1 MKACIKNLSSY
12 LPENV
17 LTNYDLE
24 KKLDTNNDWIVT
36 RTGIEE
42 RRIADKNESSANM
55 AIKAVKKLIEKNENI
70 SDADAVIVATST
82 KSYTFP
88 STAGLIQKEFNIKN
102 SCLAFD
108 ISAACSG
115 YIYALNTAASL
126 VESGECKKVLIVATE
141 KCSDIINWEDRS
153 TAILFG
159 DGVSVA
165 LIETREDNDSG
176 VIIATD
182 IGSEPNDEILIV
194 KGGGSAEPIT
204 EKNVEDKLNSISME
218 GTEVFKKAVTTFDET
233 IRKTVK
239 SANLELNDLNL
250 IITHQANTR
259 IMNAVA
265 KKLGLD
271 DSKFYVNIQKYG
283 NTSAASVGIAF
294 TEAFEKNAIKKGD
307 YVLLTAFGAGLTWGS
322 TLIKF

>member
-1 MKACIKNLSSY
+1 MKASIKYLSSY
-12 LPENV
+12 LPKNIM
-17 LTNYDLE
+17 TNYDLE
-24 KKLDTNNDWIVT
+24 KKLDTNNDWIVA

-42 RRIADKNESSANM
+42 RRIADEKESSGDM
-55 AIKAVKKLIEKNENI
+55 AIKAVENLK
-70 SDADAVIVATST
+70 SKGAVVEDADAIIVATST

-88 STAGLIQKEFNIKN
+88 STAGLIQKAFNVKN

-126 VESGECKKVLIVATE
+126 IESGECKKVLIVAAE
-141 KCSDIINWEDRS
+141 KCSDLLNWDDRT

-159 DGVSVA
+159 DGVSTA
-165 LIETREDNDSG
+165 LLEASSNDNKG
-176 VIIATD
+176 IISTD

-194 KGGGSAEPIT
+194 KGGGSVNPIT
-204 EKNVEDKLNSISME
+204 EENVEDNTNTIFMA
-218 GTEVFKKAVTTFDET
+218 GTEVFKKAVKTFDET
-233 IRKTVK
+233 INKTVK
-239 SANLELNDLNL
+239 AADLGLNDLSL

-265 KKLGLD
+265 KSLGLSD
-271 DSKFYVNIQKYG
+271 DKFYVNIQKYG

-294 TEAFEKNAIKKGD
+294 TEAFESGAVKEGD

>member
-1 MKACIKNLSSY
+1 MKASIKYLSSY

-17 LTNYDLE
+17 ITNYDLE
-24 KKLDTNNDWIVT
+24 KKLDTNNDWIVS

-42 RRIADKNESSANM
+42 RRIADKQESTGDM
-55 AIKAVKKLIEKNENI
+55 AVKAVSKLKEKGAVIE
-70 SDADAVIVATST
+70 DADAVIVATST

-88 STAGLIQKEFNIKN
+88 STAGLIQKAFNIKN

-126 VESGECKKVLIVATE
+126 IESGECKKVLIIAAE
-141 KCSDIINWEDRS
+141 KCSDILNWEDRT

-159 DGVSVA
+159 DGVSSA
-165 LIETREDNDSG
+165 LLEASEDDSKG
-176 VIIATD
+176 IVSTD
-182 IGSEPNDEILIV
+182 IGSEPNEEILIV
-194 KGGGSAEPIT
+194 KGGGSVNPIT
-204 EKNVEDKLNSISME
+204 EENVEDNTNTITMA
-218 GTEVFKKAVTTFDET
+218 GTEVFKKAVKTFDET
-233 IRKTVK
+233 INKTVK
-239 SANLELNDLNL
+239 NADLDLKDLSL

-265 KKLGLD
+265 KTLGLND
-271 DSKFYVNIQKYG
+271 NKFYINIQKYG

-294 TEAFEKNAIKKGD
+294 TEAFESGTIKEDD

>member
-126 VESGECKKVLIVATE
+126 IESGECKKVLIVATE

-159 DGVSVA
+159 DGVSAA
-165 LIETREDNDSG
+165 LIEAREDDESG

-239 SANLELNDLNL
+239 SANLELSDLNL

>member
-1 MKACIKNLSSY
+1 MKAYIKNLSSY

-159 DGVSVA
+159 DGVSAA
-165 LIETREDNDSG
+165 LIDAREDDESG

-239 SANLELNDLNL
+239 SANLELSDLNL

>member
-1 MKACIKNLSSY
+1 MKASIKYLSSY

-17 LTNYDLE
+17 MTNYDLE
-24 KKLDTNNDWIVT
+24 KKLDTNNDWIVS

-42 RRIADKNESSANM
+42 RRIADKKESTGDM
-55 AIKAVKKLIEKNENI
+55 AVKAVSKLKDKGAVIE
-70 SDADAVIVATST
+70 DADAVIVATST

-88 STAGLIQKEFNIKN
+88 STAGLVQKAFNIKN

-126 VESGECKKVLIVATE
+126 IESGECKKVLIVAAE
-141 KCSDIINWEDRS
+141 KCSDILNWEDRT

-159 DGVSVA
+159 DGVSSA
-165 LIETREDNDSG
+165 LLEASSDDSKG
-176 VIIATD
+176 IISTD

-194 KGGGSAEPIT
+194 KGGGSVNPIT
-204 EKNVEDKLNSISME
+204 EENVEDNTNTITMA
-218 GTEVFKKAVTTFDET
+218 GTEVFKKAVKTFDET
-233 IRKTVK
+233 INKTVK
-239 SANLELNDLNL
+239 NAGLELKDLSL

-265 KKLGLD
+265 KTLGLND
-271 DSKFYVNIQKYG
+271 DKFYINIQKYG

-294 TEAFEKNAIKKGD
+294 TEAFESNAIKEGD
-307 YVLLTAFGAGLTWGS
+307 YVLLTAFGAGLTWGA

>member
-1 MKACIKNLSSY
+1 MKASIKYLSSY

-17 LTNYDLE
+17 MTNYDLE
-24 KKLDTNNDWIVT
+24 KKLDTNNDWIVS

-42 RRIADKNESSANM
+42 RRIADKKESTGDM
-55 AIKAVKKLIEKNENI
+55 AVKAVSKLKDKGAVIE
-70 SDADAVIVATST
+70 DADAVIVATST

-88 STAGLIQKEFNIKN
+88 STAGLVQKAFNIKN

-126 VESGECKKVLIVATE
+126 IESGECKKVLIVAAE
-141 KCSDIINWEDRS
+141 KCSDILNWEDRT

-159 DGVSVA
+159 DGVSSA
-165 LIETREDNDSG
+165 LLEASSDDSKG
-176 VIIATD
+176 IISTD

-194 KGGGSAEPIT
+194 KGGGSVNPIT
-204 EKNVEDKLNSISME
+204 EENVEDNTNTITMA
-218 GTEVFKKAVTTFDET
+218 GTEVFKKAVKTFDET
-233 IRKTVK
+233 INKTVK
-239 SANLELNDLNL
+239 NAGLELKDLSL

-265 KKLGLD
+265 KTLGLNND
-271 DSKFYVNIQKYG
+271 KFYINIQKYG

-294 TEAFEKNAIKKGD
+294 TEAFESNAIKDGD

>member
-1 MKACIKNLSSY
+1 MKAYIKNLSSY
-12 LPENV
+12 LPENI

-55 AIKAVKKLIEKNENI
+55 AIKAVKKLIEKKEKI
-70 SDADAVIVATST
+70 DDADAVIVATST

-88 STAGLIQKEFNIKN
+88 STAGLIQKEFSIKN

-115 YIYALNTAASL
+115 YIYALNTATSL

-141 KCSDIINWEDRS
+141 KCSDIINWDDRS

-159 DGVSVA
+159 DGVSAA
-165 LIETREDNDSG
+165 LIEAREEDESG

-204 EKNVEDKLNSISME
+204 EKNVEDKLNSITME

-239 SANLELNDLNL
+239 SANLELSDLSL

-265 KKLGLD
+265 KKLGFD

>member
-12 LPENV
+12 LPENI

-159 DGVSVA
+159 DGVSAA
-165 LIETREDNDSG
+165 LIEAREYDENG

-239 SANLELNDLNL
+239 SVNLELSDLNL

>member
-1 MKACIKNLSSY
+1 MKASIKYLSSY

-17 LTNYDLE
+17 MTNYDLE
-24 KKLDTNNDWIVT
+24 KKLDTNNDWIVS

-42 RRIADKNESSANM
+42 RRIADKKESTGDM
-55 AIKAVKKLIEKNENI
+55 AVKAVSKLKDKGAVIE
-70 SDADAVIVATST
+70 DADAVIVATST

-88 STAGLIQKEFNIKN
+88 STAGLIQKAFNIKN

-126 VESGECKKVLIVATE
+126 IESRECKKVLIIAAE
-141 KCSDIINWEDRS
+141 KCSDILNWEDRT

-159 DGVSVA
+159 DGVSSA
-165 LIETREDNDSG
+165 LLEASSDDSKG
-176 VIIATD
+176 IISTD

-194 KGGGSAEPIT
+194 KGGGSVNPIT
-204 EKNVEDKLNSISME
+204 EENVEDNTNTITMA
-218 GTEVFKKAVTTFDET
+218 GTEVFKKAVKTFDET
-233 IRKTVK
+233 INKTVK
-239 SANLELNDLNL
+239 NADLDLKDLSL

-265 KKLGLD
+265 KTLGLND
-271 DSKFYVNIQKYG
+271 NKFYINIQKYG

-294 TEAFEKNAIKKGD
+294 TEAFESGTIKEDD

>member
-1 MKACIKNLSSY
+1 MKASIKYLSSY

-17 LTNYDLE
+17 ITNYDLE
-24 KKLDTNNDWIVT
+24 KKLYTNNDWIVS

-42 RRIADKNESSANM
+42 RRIADKQESTGDM
-55 AIKAVKKLIEKNENI
+55 AVKAVSKLKEKGAVIE
-70 SDADAVIVATST
+70 DADAVIVATST

-88 STAGLIQKEFNIKN
+88 STAGLIQKAFNIKN

-126 VESGECKKVLIVATE
+126 IESGECKKVLIIAAE
-141 KCSDIINWEDRS
+141 KCSDILNWEDRT

-159 DGVSVA
+159 DGVSSA
-165 LIETREDNDSG
+165 LLEASEDDSKG
-176 VIIATD
+176 IVSTD
-182 IGSEPNDEILIV
+182 IGSEPNEEILIV
-194 KGGGSAEPIT
+194 KGGGSVNPIT
-204 EKNVEDKLNSISME
+204 EENVEDNTNTISMA
-218 GTEVFKKAVTTFDET
+218 GTEVFKKAVKTFDET
-233 IRKTVK
+233 INKTVK
-239 SANLELNDLNL
+239 DVNLELKDLSV

-265 KKLGLD
+265 KSLGLED
-271 DSKFYVNIQKYG
+271 NKFYINIQKYG

-294 TEAFEKNAIKKGD
+294 TEAFESGTIKEDD

>member
-1 MKACIKNLSSY
+1 MRAIIKYLSSY
-12 LPENV
+12 LPENII
-17 LTNYDLE
+17 TNYDLE
-24 KKLDTNNDWIVT
+24 KKLDTDNDWIVS

-42 RRIADKNESSANM
+42 RRIADKKESSGDM
-55 AIKAVKKLIEKNENI
+55 AIKAVENLKVKGAVVE
-70 SDADAVIVATST
+70 DADAIIVATST

-88 STAGLIQKEFNIKN
+88 STAGLIQKAFNIKN

-126 VESGECKKVLIVATE
+126 IESKECKKVLIIATE
-141 KCSDIINWEDRS
+141 KCSDILNWEDRT

-159 DGVSVA
+159 DGVSSA
-165 LIETREDNDSG
+165 LLEASDDDSKG
-176 VIIATD
+176 IISTD

-194 KGGGSAEPIT
+194 KGGGSVYPIT
-204 EKNVEDKLNSISME
+204 KENVEDNTNTISMA
-218 GTEVFKKAVTTFDET
+218 GTEVFKKAVKTFDET
-233 IRKTVK
+233 INKTVQNV
-239 SANLELNDLNL
+239 NLDLNNLSL

-259 IMNAVA
+259 IMNVVA
-265 KKLGLD
+265 KNLGLKD
-271 DSKFYVNIQKYG
+271 DKFYVNIQKYG

-294 TEAFEKNAIKKGD
+294 TEAFESGSIKEGD

>member
-12 LPENV
+12 LPENI

-24 KKLDTNNDWIVT
+24 KTLDTNNDWIVT

-159 DGVSVA
+159 DGVSAA
-165 LIETREDNDSG
+165 LIEAREDDESG

-204 EKNVEDKLNSISME
+204 EKNVEDKLNSITME

-239 SANLELNDLNL
+239 SANLELNDLSL

-265 KKLGLD
+265 KKLGFD

>member
-12 LPENV
+12 LPENI

-159 DGVSVA
+159 DGVSAA
-165 LIETREDNDSG
+165 LIEAREDDESG

-239 SANLELNDLNL
+239 SANLELSDLNL

>member
-12 LPENV
+12 LPENI

-24 KKLDTNNDWIVT
+24 KKLDTNNNWIVT

-159 DGVSVA
+159 DGVSAA
-165 LIETREDNDSG
+165 LIEAREDDESG

>member
-12 LPENV
+12 LPENI

-159 DGVSVA
+159 DGVSAA
-165 LIETREDNDSG
+165 LIESREDDESG

-233 IRKTVK
+233 IRETVK
-239 SANLELNDLNL
+239 SANLELNDLSL

>member
-1 MKACIKNLSSY
+1 MKASIKYLSSY
-12 LPENV
+12 LPEKV
-17 LTNYDLE
+17 VTNYDLE
-24 KKLDTNNDWIVT
+24 KTLDTNNDWIVT

-42 RRIADKNESSANM
+42 RRIADKDESTGDM
-55 AIKAVKKLIEKNENI
+55 AVKAVKKLKEKGAVIE
-70 SDADAVIVATST
+70 DADAVIVATST

-88 STAGLIQKEFNIKN
+88 STAGLIQKAFNIKN
-102 SCLAFD
+102 SCLSFD

-126 VESGECKKVLIVATE
+126 IESGECKKVLIIAAE
-141 KCSDIINWEDRS
+141 KCSDILNWEDRS

-159 DGVSVA
+159 DGVSSA
-165 LIETREDNDSG
+165 LLEASNDG
-176 VIIATD
+176 KGIIATD
-182 IGSEPNDEILIV
+182 IGSESNPDILIV
-194 KGGGSAEPIT
+194 KGGGSVSPIT
-204 EKNVEDKLNSISME
+204 EDNVLDKTNTIYME
-218 GTEVFKKAVTTFDET
+218 GTEVFKKAVKTFDYT
-233 IRKTVK
+233 INKTVK
-239 SANLELNDLNL
+239 SANLELKDLSL

-265 KKLGLD
+265 KTLSLTD
-271 DSKFYVNIQKYG
+271 DKFYVNIQKYG

-294 TEAFEKNAIKKGD
+294 TEAFENGAIKEED

>member
-12 LPENV
+12 LPENI

-55 AIKAVKKLIEKNENI
+55 AIKAVKKLIEKKEKI
-70 SDADAVIVATST
+70 DDADAVIVATST

-126 VESGECKKVLIVATE
+126 VESGECKKVLIVAAE

-159 DGVSVA
+159 DGVSAA
-165 LIETREDNDSG
+165 LIEAREEDESG

-204 EKNVEDKLNSISME
+204 EKNVEDKLNSITME

-239 SANLELNDLNL
+239 SANLELNDLSL

-265 KKLGLD
+265 KKLCFD

>member
-1 MKACIKNLSSY
+1 MKASIKYLSSY

-17 LTNYDLE
+17 MTNYDLE
-24 KKLDTNNDWIVT
+24 KKLDTNNDWIVS

-42 RRIADKNESSANM
+42 RRIADKKESTGDM
-55 AIKAVKKLIEKNENI
+55 AVKAVSKLKDKGAVIE
-70 SDADAVIVATST
+70 DADAVIVATST

-88 STAGLIQKEFNIKN
+88 STAGLVQKAFNIKN

-126 VESGECKKVLIVATE
+126 IESGECKKVLIVAAE
-141 KCSDIINWEDRS
+141 KCSDILNWEDRT

-159 DGVSVA
+159 DGVSSA
-165 LIETREDNDSG
+165 LLEASSDDSKG
-176 VIIATD
+176 IISTD

-194 KGGGSAEPIT
+194 KGGGSVNPIT
-204 EKNVEDKLNSISME
+204 EENVEDNTNTISMA
-218 GTEVFKKAVTTFDET
+218 GTEVFKKAVKTFDET
-233 IRKTVK
+233 INKTVK
-239 SANLELNDLNL
+239 NANLDLKDLSL

-259 IMNAVA
+259 IMNAVG
-265 KKLGLD
+265 KTLGLGED
-271 DSKFYVNIQKYG
+271 KFYINIQKYG
-283 NTSAASVGIAF
+283 NTSAASVGIAL
-294 TEAFEKNAIKKGD
+294 TEAFEAGRIKEGD

>member
-159 DGVSVA
+159 DGVSAA
-165 LIETREDNDSG
+165 LIEAREDDESG

-239 SANLELNDLNL
+239 SANLELNDLSL

>member
-159 DGVSVA
+159 DGVSAA
-165 LIETREDNDSG
+165 LIEARENDESG
-176 VIIATD
+176 VIVATD

>member
-1 MKACIKNLSSY
+1 MKAYIKNLSSY
-12 LPENV
+12 LPENI

-42 RRIADKNESSANM
+42 RRIADKNESSASM

-159 DGVSVA
+159 DGVSAA
-165 LIETREDNDSG
+165 LIEAKEENESG
-176 VIIATD
+176 VIVATD

-204 EKNVEDKLNSISME
+204 EKNVEDKLNSITME

-239 SANLELNDLNL
+239 SANLELSDLNL

-259 IMNAVA
+259 IMNAVS

>member
-115 YIYALNTAASL
+115 YIYALNTASSL

-159 DGVSVA
+159 DGVSAA
-165 LIETREDNDSG
+165 LIESREDDESG

-239 SANLELNDLNL
+239 SANLELSDLNL

>member
-1 MKACIKNLSSY
+1 MKASIKYLSSY

-17 LTNYDLE
+17 MTNYDLE
-24 KKLDTNNDWIVT
+24 KKLDTNNDWIVS

-42 RRIADKNESSANM
+42 RRIADKKESTGDM
-55 AIKAVKKLIEKNENI
+55 AVKAVSKLKDKGAVIE
-70 SDADAVIVATST
+70 DADAVIVATST

-88 STAGLIQKEFNIKN
+88 STAGLVQKAFNIKN

-126 VESGECKKVLIVATE
+126 IESGECKKVLIVAAE
-141 KCSDIINWEDRS
+141 KCSDILNWEDRT

-159 DGVSVA
+159 DGVSSVLLEA
-165 LIETREDNDSG
+165 SSDDSKG
-176 VIIATD
+176 IISTD

-194 KGGGSAEPIT
+194 KGGGSVNPIT
-204 EKNVEDKLNSISME
+204 ENVEDNTNTISMA
-218 GTEVFKKAVTTFDET
+218 GTEVFKKAVKTFDET
-233 IRKTVK
+233 INKTVK
-239 SANLELNDLNL
+239 NANLDLKDLSL

-265 KKLGLD
+265 KTLGLND
-271 DSKFYVNIQKYG
+271 DKFYINIQKYG

-294 TEAFEKNAIKKGD
+294 TEAFESKAIKEGD

>member
-159 DGVSVA
+159 DGVSAA
-165 LIETREDNDSG
+165 LIESREDDESG

>member
-1 MKACIKNLSSY
+1 MKANIKYLSSY
-12 LPENV
+12 LPKNV

-24 KKLDTNNDWIVT
+24 KTLDTNNDWIVS

-42 RRIADKNESSANM
+42 RRIADKNESSGDM
-55 AIKAVKKLIEKNENI
+55 AIKSVENLKEKGAVIE
-70 SDADAVIVATST
+70 DADAIIVATST

-88 STAGLIQKEFNIKN
+88 STAGLIQKAFNIKN

-126 VESGECKKVLIVATE
+126 IESGECKKVLIVAAE
-141 KCSDIINWEDRS
+141 KCSDILNWDDRG

-159 DGVSVA
+159 DGVSAA
-165 LIETREDNDSG
+165 LLEAEDTNKG
-176 VIIATD
+176 IISTD
-182 IGSEPNDEILIV
+182 IGAESNDEILIV
-194 KGGGSAEPIT
+194 KGGGSVSPIT
-204 EKNVEDKLNSISME
+204 EENVENKTNTIQMA
-218 GTEVFKKAVTTFDET
+218 GTEVFKKAVKTFDDT
-233 IRKTVK
+233 INKTVK
-239 SANLELNDLNL
+239 NADLELKDLSL

-265 KKLGLD
+265 KNLGLGD
-271 DSKFYVNIQKYG
+271 DKFYVNIQKYG

-294 TEAFEKNAIKKGD
+294 TEAFESGTIKSGD

>member
-24 KKLDTNNDWIVT
+24 KTLDTNNDWIVS

-55 AIKAVKKLIEKNENI
+55 AIKAVKKLIEKNEKI
-70 SDADAVIVATST
+70 DDADAVIVATST

-126 VESGECKKVLIVATE
+126 IESGECKKVLIVAAE
-141 KCSDIINWEDRS
+141 KCSDIVNWEDRS

-159 DGVSVA
+159 DGVSAA
-165 LIETREDNDSG
+165 LIEAKEENESG

-204 EKNVEDKLNSISME
+204 EKNVDEKLNSITME

-239 SANLELNDLNL
+239 SANLELSDLSL

-265 KKLGLD
+265 KKLGFD
-271 DSKFYVNIQKYG
+271 DSRFYVNIQKYG

-294 TEAFEKNAIKKGD
+294 KEAFEKNAIKKGD

>member
-1 MKACIKNLSSY
+1 MKASIKYLSSY

-17 LTNYDLE
+17 MTNYDLE
-24 KKLDTNNDWIVT
+24 KKLDTNNDWIVS

-42 RRIADKNESSANM
+42 RRIADKKESTGDM
-55 AIKAVKKLIEKNENI
+55 AVKAVSKLKDKGAVIE
-70 SDADAVIVATST
+70 DADAVIVATST

-88 STAGLIQKEFNIKN
+88 STAGLVQKAFNIKN

-126 VESGECKKVLIVATE
+126 IESGECKKVLIVAAE
-141 KCSDIINWEDRS
+141 KCSDILNWEDRT

-159 DGVSVA
+159 DGVSSA
-165 LIETREDNDSG
+165 LLEASSDDSKG
-176 VIIATD
+176 IISTD

-194 KGGGSAEPIT
+194 KGGGSVNPIT
-204 EKNVEDKLNSISME
+204 EENVEDNTNTISMA
-218 GTEVFKKAVTTFDET
+218 GTEVFKKAVKTFDET
-233 IRKTVK
+233 INKTVK
-239 SANLELNDLNL
+239 NANLDLKDLSL

-265 KKLGLD
+265 KTLGLND
-271 DSKFYVNIQKYG
+271 DKFYINIQKYG

-294 TEAFEKNAIKKGD
+294 TEAFESKAIKEGD

>member
-159 DGVSVA
+159 DGVSAA
-165 LIETREDNDSG
+165 LIEAREDDESG

>member
-159 DGVSVA
+159 DGVSAA
-165 LIETREDNDSG
+165 LIEAREYDESG

>member
-12 LPENV
+12 LPENI

-159 DGVSVA
+159 DGVSAA
-165 LIETREDNDSG
+165 LIDTREDDESG

>member
-1 MKACIKNLSSY
+1 MKASIKYLSSY

-17 LTNYDLE
+17 MTNYDLE
-24 KKLDTNNDWIVT
+24 KKLDTNNDWIVS

-42 RRIADKNESSANM
+42 RRIADKKESTGDM
-55 AIKAVKKLIEKNENI
+55 AVKAVSKLKDKGAVIE
-70 SDADAVIVATST
+70 DADAVIVATST

-88 STAGLIQKEFNIKN
+88 STAGLVQKAFNIKN

-126 VESGECKKVLIVATE
+126 IESGECKKVLIVAAE
-141 KCSDIINWEDRS
+141 KCSDILNWD
-153 TAILFG
+153 
-159 DGVSVA
+159 
-165 LIETREDNDSG
+165 
-176 VIIATD
+176 
-182 IGSEPNDEILIV
+182 
-194 KGGGSAEPIT
+194 T
-204 EKNVEDKLNSISME
+204 EENVEDNTNTISMA
-218 GTEVFKKAVTTFDET
+218 GTEVFKKAVKTFDET
-233 IRKTVK
+233 INKTVK
-239 SANLELNDLNL
+239 NANLDLKDLSL

-265 KKLGLD
+265 KTLGLND
-271 DSKFYVNIQKYG
+271 DKFYINIQKYG

-294 TEAFEKNAIKKGD
+294 TEAFESKAIKEGD

>member
-159 DGVSVA
+159 DGVSAA
-165 LIETREDNDSG
+165 LIEAREYDESG

-294 TEAFEKNAIKKGD
+294 IEAFEKNAIKKGD

>member
-12 LPENV
+12 LPENI

-159 DGVSVA
+159 DGVSAA
-165 LIETREDNDSG
+165 LIEAREYDESG

>member
-12 LPENV
+12 LPENI

-182 IGSEPNDEILIV
+182 TGSEPNDEILIV

-204 EKNVEDKLNSISME
+204 EKNVEDKLNSITME

-239 SANLELNDLNL
+239 SANLELSDLNL

-259 IMNAVA
+259 IMNAVS